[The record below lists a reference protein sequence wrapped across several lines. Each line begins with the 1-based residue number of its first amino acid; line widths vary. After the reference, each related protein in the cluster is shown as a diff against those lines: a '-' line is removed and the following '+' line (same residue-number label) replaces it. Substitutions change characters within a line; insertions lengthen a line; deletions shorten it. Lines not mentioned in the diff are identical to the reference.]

1 MSKGEKHTSSGKIPH
16 KKTPHKSHI
25 KSHVFKQSTGITV
38 TDVTDVTGNTNATNK
53 IIPKKIEAKKMEA
66 KINKVMVSSMKRG
79 VTVGSI
85 NIDQGDT
92 EFCVGCTIARHF
104 VTFVFDTLKENRYTD
119 YTIKDIFCLI
129 KLYKYRL
136 LYTKNKDT
144 GAIMPIDKTNSIS
157 YLPLSIFANELNQRS
172 IQMIDSG
179 ISFGY
184 AVHYDTKFADNSSF
198 AQTGSVL
205 PSHTNEITF
214 DELQSIGIDSEST
227 VRIVKLLNL
236 CSDFIASN
244 GLQVDIIF
252 KTKNEN
258 TLTINDLITHGQNS
272 IISLGALDNSDHDTK
287 NNWYT
292 LTYTPRG
299 GDVTF
304 TNEKNIGDHYEF
316 HSIYGYN
323 IMKDAAGKDWYILKN
338 SYQDQGTPM
347 MSISGVPITGVL
359 YELNTDSFRFIY
371 DLVKL
376 ILVTRSAYWR
386 RFGGGKTKTKTKT
399 RKYRNLPRKTR
410 KQNKLK

>member
-1 MSKGEKHTSSGKIPH
+1 MPKGEKHPSSGKIPH

-104 VTFVFDTLKENRYTD
+104 VTFVFDTLKKNNYTN
-119 YTIKDIFCLI
+119 YTIEDIFYLI
-129 KLYKYRL
+129 VLYKYRL
-136 LYTKNKDT
+136 LYTKNIDT
-144 GAIMPIDKTNSIS
+144 GAIMSIDQTQPIS
-157 YLPLSIFANELNQRS
+157 YLPLSIFANELNQNNIR
-172 IQMIDSG
+172 MIDGG
-179 ISFGY
+179 ILFGY
-184 AVHYDTKFADNSSF
+184 AVPYDIKFADNSSF

-205 PSHTNEITF
+205 PSHTNSITF
-214 DELQSIGIDSEST
+214 EELTKIGINSDST
-227 VRIVKLLNL
+227 VRIVQLLDL
-236 CSDFIASN
+236 CSSFIKN
-244 GLQVDIIF
+244 TGQQVNIYF
-252 KTKNEN
+252 KTKKDK
-258 TLTINDLITHGQNS
+258 TLTMNDLITHGQNS
-272 IISLGALDNSDHDTK
+272 IISLGALDNSLDDTP

-292 LTYTPRG
+292 LTHTPRG

-304 TNEKNIGDHYEF
+304 TKEKNIGTSMGY

-323 IMKDAAGKDWYILKN
+323 VITKDGKYVLILKN

-359 YELNTDSFRFIY
+359 YELNTESFSFIY

-376 ILVTRSAYWR
+376 ILVPRSNYLNQ
-386 RFGGGKTKTKTKT
+386 FGGGKTKT
-399 RKYRNLPRKTR
+399 RKHRKSRRKTR